1 MTRRLGISSEAVIAR
16 LPSTAKIGLLL
27 VPLGVIGLA
36 VGLITKDG
44 LQNNARQ
51 LTTAQEIRTLAATS
65 LALLL
70 TQDDASKSILI
81 DLDDVASDARKIKA
95 YDENIAVL
103 ARIVTLS
110 ASSPAFRQAGAIVRQ
125 LKVLDE
131 QQLQPVN
138 TRVMELVAGG
148 KPDAAR
154 KLYFTQYE
162 PARARYEAL
171 LRQMGEVTRIAA
183 SQAARDLEKRNN
195 ASLRNVCV
203 VLGLG
208 LLIVLL
214 AIRMEAARRA
224 AELANRTKSAFLA
237 NMSHEIRTPMNGIL
251 GMTELMLQTD
261 LNSEQ
266 REYLNLVKQSADSL
280 MIVLND
286 ILDFSKI
293 EAGKLS
299 LDPIAFN
306 LSDGLGDVV
315 KLMSGQALTRGID
328 LTCHIHPAVPAVLVG
343 DAGRLRQIVVN
354 LVSNAIKFTAQG
366 KVALRVELEPRS
378 EKEPREENVILHFQV
393 TDTGIGI
400 APEKLTRIFESFTQA
415 DNSTTRRYG
424 GTGLGLTI
432 SAQLVG
438 LMSGKI
444 WAESQVGK
452 GSAFHF
458 IATFGAGPA
467 EALKPIPARTD
478 LAGTAVLVVDDKP
491 TNQKILVDTLTK
503 QGMRAA
509 VAGNGA
515 TALAALQRAIA
526 EGRPYPLVILDLE
539 MPLMDGF
546 ELAARIRRQPQ
557 SAGVKM
563 IILSS
568 TGQRGDAVRCKQ
580 LGIGGY
586 LNKPVR
592 QSDLLDCIHGVL
604 GAGAG
609 AQPTT
614 ELISRH
620 TLREAR
626 RRILLAEDNVVNR
639 LLAVRLLEKQGHT
652 VVTTTNGREAVEA
665 LDRESFDLV
674 LMDVQM
680 PEVDGFEA
688 TAMIRQ
694 KEKMS
699 GTHITIIAMTAHS
712 MKGDRE
718 RCLAAGMEAFQMLVI
733 A

>member
-1 MTRRLGISSEAVIAR
+1 MSRRLASSSEAIIAR
-16 LPSTAKIGLLL
+16 LPSTAKLSLLL
-27 VPLGVIGLA
+27 VPLGAIGLA

-95 YDENIAVL
+95 YDDNRAVL
-103 ARIVTLS
+103 ARIVTLA
-110 ASSPAFRQAGAIVRQ
+110 ASSPTFREAGAIVSQ

-138 TRVMELVAGG
+138 TAVMELVAGG

-162 PARARYEAL
+162 PARGRYEAL
-171 LRQMGEVTRIAA
+171 LRQMGETTRIAA
-183 SQAARDLEKRNN
+183 SQAALDLEKRNN

-203 VLGLG
+203 VLGFGMLV
-208 LLIVLL
+208 VLL
-214 AIRMEAARRA
+214 AIRMEAARKA

-306 LSDGLGDVV
+306 LSDSLGDVV
-315 KLMSGQALTRGID
+315 KLMSGQARARGIELACD
-328 LTCHIHPAVPAVLVG
+328 ILPGVPPVLVG
-343 DAGRLRQIVVN
+343 DAGRLRQVVVN

-366 KVALRVELEPRS
+366 RVGLRVELELRS
-378 EKEPREENVILHFQV
+378 EQKLEERNPQGGGIILHFQV

-400 APEKLTRIFESFTQA
+400 APEKQSRIFDSFTQA

-438 LMSGKI
+438 MMNGKI
-444 WAESQVGK
+444 WVESQLGR

-458 IATFGAGPA
+458 TATFGAAPP
-467 EALKPIPARTD
+467 EASKPVGALVD
-478 LAGTAVLVVDDKP
+478 LAGLAVLVVDDKP
-491 TNQKILVDTLTK
+491 TNQRILVDTLGK
-503 QGMRAA
+503 WGMRAA

-515 TALAALQRAIA
+515 TALVEVERAIG
-526 EGRPYPLVILDLE
+526 EGRPYPLAILDLE

-546 ELAARIRRQPQ
+546 ELAARIRRNPG
-557 SAGVKM
+557 SADIKM
-563 IILSS
+563 ILLSS
-568 TGQRGDAVRCKQ
+568 TGQRGDA
-580 LGIGGY
+580 
-586 LNKPVR
+586 
-592 QSDLLDCIHGVL
+592 
-604 GAGAG
+604 
-609 AQPTT
+609 
-614 ELISRH
+614 
-620 TLREAR
+620 LR
-626 RRILLAEDNVVNR
+626 
-639 LLAVRLLEKQGHT
+639 
-652 VVTTTNGREAVEA
+652 
-665 LDRESFDLV
+665 
-674 LMDVQM
+674 
-680 PEVDGFEA
+680 
-688 TAMIRQ
+688 
-694 KEKMS
+694 
-699 GTHITIIAMTAHS
+699 
-712 MKGDRE
+712 
-718 RCLAAGMEAFQMLVI
+718 
-733 A
+733 